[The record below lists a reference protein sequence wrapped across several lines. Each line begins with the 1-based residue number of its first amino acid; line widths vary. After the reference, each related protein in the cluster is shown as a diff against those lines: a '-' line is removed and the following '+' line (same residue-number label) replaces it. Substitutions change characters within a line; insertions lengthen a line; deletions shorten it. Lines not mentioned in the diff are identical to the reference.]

1 MTVDEIKM
9 IAKQY
14 GYDFNPLLET
24 IGDYRIY
31 IDNIYTNDMCL
42 ARFFLME

>member
-24 IGDYRIY
+24 IGDYKRRQIAD
-31 IDNIYTNDMCL
+31 ICKEK
-42 ARFFLME
+42 F